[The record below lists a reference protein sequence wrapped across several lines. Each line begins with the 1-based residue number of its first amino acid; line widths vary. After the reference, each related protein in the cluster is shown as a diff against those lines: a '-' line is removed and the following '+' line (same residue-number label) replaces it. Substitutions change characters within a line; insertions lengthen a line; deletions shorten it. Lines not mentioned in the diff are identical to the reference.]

1 MNLIATTVRELA
13 RCFRNCGNC
22 QSHRPKRR
30 LMRSFFVGLAC
41 LLWITSASVAQDRAS
56 SLPSILQAKLD
67 ALHQAG
73 AFPGVS
79 LGYVLSDGT
88 TGAVTSGFA
97 DLHKKTPLQPSH
109 RLLAGS
115 IGKTFVAATVLQ
127 MIEEGTLSL
136 DDKASK
142 WLGKEAWYSRLPNAE
157 TITVRSLMNHTAG
170 LVEYFEVKAFQD
182 HFPVDPDRI
191 WQPEELVA
199 PLLDSKPLFEVG
211 QGWSYAD
218 TNYIVL
224 GMIAE
229 KASGKKLFE
238 EIDRRLLKPLKLER
252 TIASDNR
259 TIPDLATG
267 DHQLPGPFGFRGATI
282 VDGKFV
288 MNPQLEWAGGGFAS
302 TPSDLAKWAKTL
314 YEGKVFNKR
323 ETLEAMLAPVAASSG
338 RGGGKG
344 NEYGLGVLIRD
355 SQWGKTFGHS
365 GWFPGYLSE
374 MEYFPEHKIAIAVQF
389 NTDSARAIKKN
400 PRAVLMEAAEII
412 LGAPPRA
419 DSPK

>member
-1 MNLIATTVRELA
+1 
-13 RCFRNCGNC
+13 
-22 QSHRPKRR
+22 
-30 LMRSFFVGLAC
+30 MRSFLAGLLCLLCSCC
-41 LLWITSASVAQDRAS
+41 LLWIPSTTVAQDRATALTS
-56 SLPSILQAKLD
+56 QVQARLD

-73 AFPGVS
+73 NFPGVS

-88 TGAVTSGFA
+88 TGTVTSGFA
-97 DLHKKTPLQPSH
+97 DLEKKTPLKPSH

-127 MIEEGTLSL
+127 MIEEGILWP

-142 WLGKEAWYSRLPNAE
+142 WLGKETWFSRLPNAE

-170 LVEYFEVKAFQD
+170 LAEYFEVKSFAEK
-182 HFPVDPDRI
+182 FPIDPDKT
-191 WQPEELVA
+191 WKPEELVA
-199 PLLDSKPLFEVG
+199 PLLDTKPLFEVG

-229 KASGKKLFE
+229 KASSKKLFE
-238 EIDRRLLKPLKLER
+238 EIDRRLLQPLKLER
-252 TIASDNR
+252 TIASDR
-259 TIPDLATG
+259 RVIVDLATG

-302 TPSDLAKWAKTL
+302 TPGDLAMWAKTL
-314 YEGKVFNKR
+314 YEGKVFSKR
-323 ETLEAMLAPVAASSG
+323 ESLEAMLTPVSASSG
-338 RGGGKG
+338 RGGGRG
-344 NEYGLGVLIRD
+344 NEYGLGVQIRD
-355 SQWGKTFGHS
+355 SKWGRTYGHS

-374 MEYFPEHKIAIAVQF
+374 MEYFPEQKAAISIQF
-389 NTDSARAIKKN
+389 NTDSVRAIKKA
-400 PRAVLMEAAEII
+400 PRAVLLEAAELIFDAAKSA
-412 LGAPPRA
+412 GP
-419 DSPK
+419 SK

>member
-1 MNLIATTVRELA
+1 
-13 RCFRNCGNC
+13 
-22 QSHRPKRR
+22 
-30 LMRSFFVGLAC
+30 MRSFFAGLAC
-41 LLWITSASVAQDRAS
+41 LLWIASASMAQDRAS
-56 SLPSILQAKLD
+56 SLPAKLQAKLD

-73 AFPGVS
+73 EFPGVS

-88 TGAVTSGFA
+88 TGAITSGFA
-97 DLHKKTPLQPSH
+97 DLEKKTPLKPSH

-127 MIEEGTLSL
+127 MVEEGTLSL

-142 WLGKEAWYSRLPNAE
+142 WLGKESWYSRLPNAE
-157 TITVRSLMNHTAG
+157 TITVGSLMNHTAG
-170 LVEYFEVKAFQD
+170 LVEYFEVKSFQD

-191 WQPEELVA
+191 WKPEELVA
-199 PLLDSKPLFEVG
+199 SLLDSKPLFEVG
-211 QGWSYAD
+211 KGWSYAD

-224 GMIAE
+224 GMVAE

-238 EIDRRLLKPLKLER
+238 EIDRRLLKPLILER

-259 TIPDLATG
+259 MIPDLATG
-267 DHQLPGPFGFRGATI
+267 DHQLPAPFGFRGATI

-323 ETLEAMLAPVAASSG
+323 ETLEAMLTPVAAASG

-344 NEYGLGVLIRD
+344 NEYGLGVFIRD
-355 SQWGKTFGHS
+355 SKWGKTYGHG

-374 MEYFPEHKIAIAVQF
+374 MEYFPEQRVAISIQF
-389 NTDSARAIKKN
+389 NTDAVRAIKKA
-400 PRAVLMEAAEII
+400 PRAVLLEAAELIFDAAKSA
-412 LGAPPRA
+412 GP
-419 DSPK
+419 SK